1 MKIENKR
8 NRFDIRNYAAELKVR
23 CILVVLKQNV
33 KGDLTMSQTQITN
46 EIKYKIALSL
56 LNSLLEKGLITLSEL
71 KEIDRLNRNS
81 FTPALAEVYV

>member
-1 MKIENKR
+1 MQR
-8 NRFDIRNYAAELKVR
+8 NSNPLHPCGIKAK
-23 CILVVLKQNV
+23 C
-33 KGDLTMSQTQITN
+33 KGGFLTMSQTQITN

-81 FTPALAEVYV
+81 FTPFLAEVYV

>member
-8 NRFDIRNYAAELKVR
+8 NRFDIRNYAAELKIR
-23 CILVVLKQNV
+23 CILVILKQNV

>member
-1 MKIENKR
+1 
-8 NRFDIRNYAAELKVR
+8 
-23 CILVVLKQNV
+23 VVLKQNV

-56 LNSLLEKGLITLSEL
+56 LNSMLEKGFITLSEL

-81 FTPALAEVYV
+81 FTPILAEVYL